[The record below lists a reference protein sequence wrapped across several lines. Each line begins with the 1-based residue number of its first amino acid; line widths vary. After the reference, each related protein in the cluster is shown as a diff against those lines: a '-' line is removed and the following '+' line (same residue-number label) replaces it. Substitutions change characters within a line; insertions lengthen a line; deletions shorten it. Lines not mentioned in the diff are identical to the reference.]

1 MRRNI
6 ILFSLGLIPFSSCN
20 SEDDEQPAVNF
31 TIFFETICEETFST
45 LCVSQEEFIRIRE
58 IFEDNQNGDNLDC
71 LPIIVTDLEGTVHE
85 GFLRGFS
92 STPEDLPCVQEL
104 DIQLDSR

>member
-6 ILFSLGLIPFSSCN
+6 VLFSLVLILFSSCN
-20 SEDDEQPAVNF
+20 GEDEEQPAVNF
-31 TIFFETICEETFST
+31 AVFFETICVETFSR

-85 GFLRGFS
+85 GFFKR
-92 STPEDLPCVQEL
+92 V
-104 DIQLDSR
+104 